1 VSCLPGHDRNHLP
14 GLIFLWKW
22 QYPTSRSTCGF
33 SPPWSLDPSF
43 QTAASSCRL
52 LSSQPHYYQL
62 VIVAAQVLFTPA
74 NSTLVTVI
82 LLATLLASAP
92 GRRARDCTL
101 GGVESGPAQIYLT
114 ELDWNDWQLGL
125 GFVICSREFLSNR
138 RYRNRGRNVEVTAPS
153 LFVWQLR
160 RTADR

>member
-1 VSCLPGHDRNHLP
+1 VPKLKCELLARTRSESSPRSDLPLEVAISNDPLNLWILVPLGRWTLLSDRSFELP
-14 GLIFLWKW
+14 A
-22 QYPTSRSTCGF
+22 
-33 SPPWSLDPSF
+33 SF
-43 QTAASSCRL
+43 QST
-52 LSSQPHYYQL
+52 HYYQL

-114 ELDWNDWQLGL
+114 ELD
-125 GFVICSREFLSNR
+125 
-138 RYRNRGRNVEVTAPS
+138 
-153 LFVWQLR
+153 
-160 RTADR
+160 

>member
-1 VSCLPGHDRNHLP
+1 MAISNDPLNLWILVPLGRWTLLSDRSFELPA
-14 GLIFLWKW
+14 
-22 QYPTSRSTCGF
+22 
-33 SPPWSLDPSF
+33 SF
-43 QTAASSCRL
+43 QST
-52 LSSQPHYYQL
+52 HYYQL